1 MSHDSEFEKMLNK
14 EEVQDDFVSLMDG
27 DIKPL
32 VQDKVEVVTPLIDKK
47 LAKVRQ
53 DAATR
58 AKEEVK
64 DSASSGFVKMVEPNE
79 VLEFKRPG
87 IQPYVLKKLR
97 NGDYVEA
104 DYIDLH
110 GKTIEEAYQAV
121 MRFIDNGRKHEYR
134 CLLIIHGKGEK
145 SKPKALMKSHVAH
158 WLKQIDDVLA
168 FHSAPNFKGG
178 TGALYFILKKGDKES
193 LANREKYQK
202 R

>member
-1 MSHDSEFEKMLNK
+1 MSGDGEFEKLLDNEK
-14 EEVQDDFVSLMDG
+14 HTDEFASLIEG

-32 VQDKVEVVTPLIDKK
+32 VQDKVAVVSSLIDKK

-53 DAATR
+53 ESATHN
-58 AKEEVK
+58 KEEVK
-64 DSASSGFVKMVEPNE
+64 DTASSGFVKMVAPND
-79 VLEFKRPG
+79 VLEFRRPG
-87 IQPYVLKKLR
+87 IQPYVMLKLR

-110 GKTIEEAYQAV
+110 GKTIEEAYHAV
-121 MRFIDNGRKHEYR
+121 MRFIDNGRKREYR

-145 SKPKALMKSHVAH
+145 SKPQALMKSHVAH

-193 LANREKYQK
+193 QANREKYQK